1 MKGKEWGIGQRSDF
15 MLLSDDPRRAAM
27 QNAEKISITMTPEMM
42 QVIRASV
49 ASGEFAS
56 TSEVMRD
63 AVRIWQRE
71 RQEHAERLDAIR
83 QRVRSA
89 VDDTRPNLSAP
100 QVQERL
106 QDLHAQTVKAHAV
119 KALPLKAAGRAA
131 V

>member
-1 MKGKEWGIGQRSDF
+1 
-15 MLLSDDPRRAAM
+15 M

-119 KALPLKAAGRAA
+119 KALPLKAAGREA